1 MQPVLCLLLISLG
14 GFFLVGSFHAS
25 IYLQQ
30 KDKAYL
36 HYALYLFVMSAFCTV
51 RLLDERLTQFLPLS
65 YYTVETLDPMLSNL
79 GFLMYVNFLGIALN
93 VQPQERFYYRCWRLL
108 RASIPF
114 FIVVYGILRFAR
126 LGPIAS
132 GSLISLASLVIC
144 GFGFILTLRLVRG
157 YRDTFNRL
165 IISGTIVAVVGTLAG
180 LLVNGLVY
188 HDKLAFGGLSCMLS
202 AMLLETIFLSA
213 ALGYRLKQFYQERE
227 AARQALLEET
237 RRSEA
242 LAQQTAALLRAE
254 LDVQTLKTRISRDLH
269 DDVGATLSSIHIYS
283 SVARSLIEQQ
293 PERARA
299 MLDQIGE
306 NARNV
311 IDNMSDIVWAM
322 NGGEGEQSSLSA
334 RIRNLGSELL
344 GAVNIEATYWF
355 DSDIDER
362 LLDVHHRR
370 NLCLLVKEAFNNIVK
385 YSAATQVLVEGRVTT
400 GGWQLQIGDNGRGF
414 DPSSVRKGNGLRHL
428 HARAAD
434 IGGSFLI
441 ESAPGQG
448 TLICCQ
454 LPLPT
459 SREDV
464 PATVPVSLQS

>member
-1 MQPVLCLLLISLG
+1 MQPVLCLLLIALG
-14 GFFLVGSFHAS
+14 GFFLVGCFHLS

-30 KDKAYL
+30 KDRAYL
-36 HYALYLFVMSAFCTV
+36 HYALYLFVMCAFCGV
-51 RLLDERLTQFLPLS
+51 RALDARLGLFFPLS
-65 YYTVETLDPMLSNL
+65 YYTVETLDPLLSNL
-79 GFLMYVNFLGIALN
+79 GFLMYVNFLGVALG
-93 VQPQERFYYRCWRLL
+93 VQREERFYFRCWRLL
-108 RASIPF
+108 RISIPLF
-114 FIVVYGILRFAR
+114 MIGYAVLRFAR
-126 LGPIAS
+126 IWPEAS
-132 GSLISLASLVIC
+132 GSLISLVSIAIC

-157 YRDTFNRL
+157 YRDTFTRL
-165 IISGTIVAVVGTLAG
+165 IISGTIVAVAGTLSG
-180 LLVNGLVY
+180 LLVNGFVY

-213 ALGYRLKQFYQERE
+213 ALGYRLKQFYRERE

-237 RRSEA
+237 RRNEA

-254 LDVQTLKTRISRDLH
+254 LDVQMLKTRISRDLH

-283 SVARSLIEQQ
+283 SVARRLLEEQ

-306 NARNV
+306 NAREV

-322 NGGEGEQSSLSA
+322 KGGEGEQASLSG

-355 DSDIDER
+355 DPLIDER
-362 LLDVHHRR
+362 LQDVHQRR

-385 YSAATQVLVEGRVTT
+385 YSAATQVLVQGRINDD
-400 GGWQLQIGDNGRGF
+400 GWQLQIGDNGRGF
-414 DPSSVRKGNGLRHL
+414 DPSEVRKGNGLRHL
-428 HARAAD
+428 HGRATD
-434 IGGSFLI
+434 IGGCCVI

-459 SREDV
+459 SREDA
-464 PATVPVSLQS
+464 PATLPVSLQS